1 MTRQSTRHILLIE
14 PAEFYANPETMETN
28 VYQVD
33 AHEPH
38 EATEKKAL
46 KEFRAAIEDAYTFAR
61 NPANAASVK
70 ESIAKYTKLPP
81 AAMATIVIP
90 DTLQA
95 KVTGPSLAFWVDVAR
110 DQGMIKG
117 TPDPNSLVAP

>member
-1 MTRQSTRHILLIE
+1 MTIE
-14 PAEFYANPETMETN
+14 NP
-28 VYQVD
+28 V
-33 AHEPH
+33 
-38 EATEKKAL
+38 
-46 KEFRAAIEDAYTFAR
+46 RAAIEDAYTFAR
-61 NPANAASVK
+61 NPANAVSVK

-117 TPDPNSLVAP
+117 NPDPNSLVAP